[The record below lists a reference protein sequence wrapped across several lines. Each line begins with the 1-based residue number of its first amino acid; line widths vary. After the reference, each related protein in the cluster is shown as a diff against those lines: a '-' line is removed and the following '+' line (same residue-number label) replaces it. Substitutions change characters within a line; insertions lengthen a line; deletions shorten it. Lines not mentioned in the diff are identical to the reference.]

1 MATVAPT
8 ATAPTVDVTG
18 LATAIASQLMTA
30 LQAHTLSDVAL
41 LARAMELVET
51 VRSLSGS
58 QKKAVLLASMEVL
71 ARMATANPSLDPD
84 IVATIRNVAAT
95 ASPFVDLVVSLSKD
109 TAAAASSAEL
119 DASLTA
125 VYAARDQIAALVAA
139 ARANEDALTAASITA
154 LLPSIVSAL
163 SSIKMFVEAAAAEQ
177 VAFANRVLADIRRTA
192 PEAEKPVW
200 QAATAGVG
208 PVVYAIQAAR
218 SGTLSINTIRDAI
231 VNNPEAVV
239 STCVTCFMAISSAL
253 AARR

>member
-1 MATVAPT
+1 
-8 ATAPTVDVTG
+8 
-18 LATAIASQLMTA
+18 
-30 LQAHTLSDVAL
+30 
-41 LARAMELVET
+41 
-51 VRSLSGS
+51 
-58 QKKAVLLASMEVL
+58 
-71 ARMATANPSLDPD
+71 
-84 IVATIRNVAAT
+84 
-95 ASPFVDLVVSLSKD
+95 
-109 TAAAASSAEL
+109 
-119 DASLTA
+119 